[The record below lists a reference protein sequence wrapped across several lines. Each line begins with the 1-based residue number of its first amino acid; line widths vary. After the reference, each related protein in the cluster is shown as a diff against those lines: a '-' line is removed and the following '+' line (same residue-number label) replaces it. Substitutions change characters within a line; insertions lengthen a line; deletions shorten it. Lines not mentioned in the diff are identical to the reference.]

1 LGNDRPSSS
10 LLDSSDLGSRE
21 TLLEGVERIDDV
33 VEEELSEGERRSGS
47 EYWFLRMGVYES

>member
-1 LGNDRPSSS
+1 
-10 LLDSSDLGSRE
+10 
-21 TLLEGVERIDDV
+21 VERIDDV